1 MFYAAG
7 CASCHAAPEARGE
20 DKLRLGG
27 GLELATDFGI
37 FRVPNISPDPATGIG
52 GWSTLDFVNAVTRG
66 VSPGGAHY
74 YPSFPYTSY
83 SRMRIEDVIDLKAFI
98 NTVPPISNQV
108 ADHELGFPFSVR
120 RGVGL
125 WKRVYLSPE
134 PIVGV
139 SEGDDLLARGRYLVE
154 GPGHCGECHTPRN
167 RFGGLRTNQWLA
179 GAANPEGRG
188 TIPNITPHEEGLS
201 WSQAEIA
208 DTLKSGF
215 TPDFD
220 TLGGRMAAV
229 QEELSHLPDEDLQ
242 AIGAYLKAV
251 PALPDAVRNP
261 VQPES

>member
-1 MFYAAG
+1 
-7 CASCHAAPEARGE
+7 
-20 DKLRLGG
+20 
-27 GLELATDFGI
+27 
-37 FRVPNISPDPATGIG
+37 
-52 GWSTLDFVNAVTRG
+52 
-66 VSPGGAHY
+66 
-74 YPSFPYTSY
+74 
-83 SRMRIEDVIDLKAFI
+83 MRIEDVIDLKAFI
-98 NTVPPISNQV
+98 NTVPPLSNQV

>member
-1 MFYAAG
+1 
-7 CASCHAAPEARGE
+7 
-20 DKLRLGG
+20 
-27 GLELATDFGI
+27 
-37 FRVPNISPDPATGIG
+37 
-52 GWSTLDFVNAVTRG
+52 
-66 VSPGGAHY
+66 
-74 YPSFPYTSY
+74 
-83 SRMRIEDVIDLKAFI
+83 
-98 NTVPPISNQV
+98 
-108 ADHELGFPFSVR
+108 LGFPFSVR